1 MNSETNEVSEVKKLS
16 DIFPPELV
24 EYYKQ
29 NKNLITEELLDT
41 LRTYGNDGK
50 ALALEIL
57 DTPMDDEKYHLDAF
71 GNRIFFNG
79 NRQLKRP
86 FTKMPIAKIHE
97 IEIKKCAD
105 DIYYFMDNYIRITTP
120 KGLNFPELREYQ
132 REFISVINKQEN
144 EKIISLQ
151 PRQCISSDTI
161 VNVNGNDLS
170 IKELFDLNES
180 NSINPN
186 SDKFIET
193 IELSNLGNFEI
204 KSDIGLIKIK
214 ELHKTKELPMC
225 IIKTKNLSLK
235 CAKNHIL
242 IDEFNDEVPACL
254 SLNRKIKTEFGIQEI
269 IEYIDLNINEICYD
283 LTLENHHLYY
293 SNGFLSHNSGKSVT
307 VGIWILHVFL
317 FQKDLT
323 IGIASNKLSMSK
335 EFVDKVKKMFLTV
348 PMWLQCGILNW
359 NVATIEGENRIK
371 ILSDTAT
378 DSAFRGFSC
387 LNSLSVLHLTLE
399 DKNCLLR
406 NVNNSK
412 DFKLKDYINESRINN
427 IAKQNK
433 RKYRLFKSKK
443 IQLKKLNQLNQS
455 KFIKNTLF
463 KVPTPNGFQN
473 FKGFLKSKDKQG
485 LKIDFDDNTF
495 ISCTKTH
502 LIKISEN
509 LFIEAQYLKVND
521 IISNK
526 KIIKISNQK
535 GVFYDLF
542 EVQGHQYITNDI
554 VHHNCNYLIVDETAF
569 ITGSDSSGTSFKC
582 FADSIFPSQEAL
594 ANKKTILISTA
605 NGKNHFYD
613 IWEGAGENIET
624 SQNGYVKYEVKW
636 KKVPRYKPTG
646 ELYEPEEFR
655 NSVIKSYGAVFFNQN
670 YGNEFIGSSNT
681 LIDGKVLAKYQY
693 QQPDFVRNPGLKIYE
708 EPIKGHSYI
717 FGVDSAKDG
726 SDSFA
731 IQVLDITNFNFRQ
744 VATAK
749 LKIDYLRMPEF
760 IDDWAKYFNNAF
772 VIVEN
777 NEGAGQSVADRLYLE
792 FEYENLYFDKS
803 RTSVGS
809 KKKYPGFRTTKKSRD
824 IILQTL
830 KTMAE
835 SDKLLIQ
842 DKDTIDELFNFV
854 LKDNKYQADN
864 NKHDDLVMALALCFA
879 IFAEARNFNEMN
891 EIVKELDSKKSDSD
905 LNVSDYLIIGNFD
918 ILTDDSNNDYLNDE
932 DFSSKFGSFDYIE

>member
-151 PRQCISSDTI
+151 PRQ
-161 VNVNGNDLS
+161 
-170 IKELFDLNES
+170 
-180 NSINPN
+180 
-186 SDKFIET
+186 
-193 IELSNLGNFEI
+193 
-204 KSDIGLIKIK
+204 
-214 ELHKTKELPMC
+214 
-225 IIKTKNLSLK
+225 
-235 CAKNHIL
+235 
-242 IDEFNDEVPACL
+242 
-254 SLNRKIKTEFGIQEI
+254 
-269 IEYIDLNINEICYD
+269 
-283 LTLENHHLYY
+283 
-293 SNGFLSHNSGKSVT
+293 SGKSVT

-399 DKNCLLR
+399 DKSCLL
-406 NVNNSK
+406 NNNK
-412 DFKLKDYINESRINN
+412 EFKLKDYINESRINN

-443 IQLKKLNQLNQS
+443 LQLKKLNQLNQS

-473 FKGFLKSKDKQG
+473 FKGFLKSKDRQG
-485 LKIDFDDNTF
+485 LRIDFDDNTF

-509 LFIEAQYLKVND
+509 LFIETQYLKIND

-542 EVQGHQYITNDI
+542 EVQGHQYIVNDI

-613 IWEGAGENIET
+613 LWEGAGETKET

-891 EIVKELDSKKSDSD
+891 EIVKELDSKSSDSD

-918 ILTDDSNNDYLNDE
+918 ILTDDSNNNYLNDE

>member
-1 MNSETNEVSEVKKLS
+1 MNSETTETNEVKKLS

-180 NSINPN
+180 NSTNPN
-186 SDKFIET
+186 TDKFIET
-193 IELSNLGNFEI
+193 IELSKLGNFEI

-242 IDEFNDEVPACL
+242 IDEFNNEIPACL
-254 SLNRKIKTEFGIQEI
+254 SLNRKIKTEFGVQEI
-269 IEYIDLNINEICYD
+269 IEYIDLNINENCYD

-317 FQKDLT
+317 FQKDLI
-323 IGIASNKLSMSK
+323 IGIASNKLAMSK

-371 ILSDTAT
+371 ILSDT
-378 DSAFRGFSC
+378 SNSSSFRGFS
-387 LNSLSVLHLTLE
+387 V
-399 DKNCLLR
+399 
-406 NVNNSK
+406 
-412 DFKLKDYINESRINN
+412 
-427 IAKQNK
+427 
-433 RKYRLFKSKK
+433 
-443 IQLKKLNQLNQS
+443 
-455 KFIKNTLF
+455 
-463 KVPTPNGFQN
+463 
-473 FKGFLKSKDKQG
+473 
-485 LKIDFDDNTF
+485 
-495 ISCTKTH
+495 
-502 LIKISEN
+502 
-509 LFIEAQYLKVND
+509 
-521 IISNK
+521 
-526 KIIKISNQK
+526 
-535 GVFYDLF
+535 
-542 EVQGHQYITNDI
+542 
-554 VHHNCNYLIVDETAF
+554 NYLIVDEASWIIGT
-569 ITGSDSSGTSFKC
+569 DSSGTSFKA
-582 FADSIFPSQEAL
+582 FADSIFPAQEAL

-613 IWEGAGENIET
+613 IWEGAGETKET
-624 SQNGYVKYEVKW
+624 SDNGYVKYEVKW
-636 KKVPRYKPTG
+636 QNVPRHKPTG

-891 EIVKELDSKKSDSD
+891 EIVKELDSKSSDSD

-918 ILTDDSNNDYLNDE
+918 ILTDDSNNNYLNDE

>member
-1 MNSETNEVSEVKKLS
+1 MEQLMNSETNEVSEVKKLS

-57 DTPMDDEKYHLDAF
+57 DTPMDNEKYHLDAF

-151 PRQCISSDTI
+151 PRQ
-161 VNVNGNDLS
+161 
-170 IKELFDLNES
+170 
-180 NSINPN
+180 
-186 SDKFIET
+186 
-193 IELSNLGNFEI
+193 
-204 KSDIGLIKIK
+204 
-214 ELHKTKELPMC
+214 
-225 IIKTKNLSLK
+225 
-235 CAKNHIL
+235 
-242 IDEFNDEVPACL
+242 
-254 SLNRKIKTEFGIQEI
+254 
-269 IEYIDLNINEICYD
+269 
-283 LTLENHHLYY
+283 
-293 SNGFLSHNSGKSVT
+293 SGKSVT

-317 FQKDLT
+317 FQKDLI
-323 IGIASNKLSMSK
+323 IGIASNKLAMSK

-359 NVATIEGENRIK
+359 NVSTIEGENRIK
-371 ILSDTAT
+371 ILSDT
-378 DSAFRGFSC
+378 SNSSSFRGFS
-387 LNSLSVLHLTLE
+387 V
-399 DKNCLLR
+399 
-406 NVNNSK
+406 
-412 DFKLKDYINESRINN
+412 
-427 IAKQNK
+427 
-433 RKYRLFKSKK
+433 
-443 IQLKKLNQLNQS
+443 
-455 KFIKNTLF
+455 
-463 KVPTPNGFQN
+463 
-473 FKGFLKSKDKQG
+473 
-485 LKIDFDDNTF
+485 
-495 ISCTKTH
+495 
-502 LIKISEN
+502 
-509 LFIEAQYLKVND
+509 
-521 IISNK
+521 
-526 KIIKISNQK
+526 
-535 GVFYDLF
+535 
-542 EVQGHQYITNDI
+542 
-554 VHHNCNYLIVDETAF
+554 NYLIVDEASWIIGT
-569 ITGSDSSGTSFKC
+569 DSSGTSFKA
-582 FADSIFPSQEAL
+582 FADSIFPAQEAL

-613 IWEGAGENIET
+613 IWEGAGETKET
-624 SQNGYVKYEVKW
+624 SDNGYVKYEVKW
-636 KKVPRYKPTG
+636 QNVPRHKPTG

-681 LIDGKVLAKYQY
+681 LIDGKVLVKYQY

-891 EIVKELDSKKSDSD
+891 EIVKELDSKSSDSD

>member
-1 MNSETNEVSEVKKLS
+1 MNSEANEISEVKKLS

-105 DIYYFMDNYIRITTP
+105 DIYYFMDNYIKITTP

-132 REFISVINKQEN
+132 REFIYVINKKEN

-151 PRQCISSDTI
+151 PRQ
-161 VNVNGNDLS
+161 
-170 IKELFDLNES
+170 
-180 NSINPN
+180 
-186 SDKFIET
+186 
-193 IELSNLGNFEI
+193 
-204 KSDIGLIKIK
+204 
-214 ELHKTKELPMC
+214 
-225 IIKTKNLSLK
+225 
-235 CAKNHIL
+235 
-242 IDEFNDEVPACL
+242 
-254 SLNRKIKTEFGIQEI
+254 
-269 IEYIDLNINEICYD
+269 
-283 LTLENHHLYY
+283 
-293 SNGFLSHNSGKSVT
+293 SGKSVS

-323 IGIASNKLSMSK
+323 IGIASNKLAMSK

-359 NVATIEGENRIK
+359 SVSTIEGENRIK
-371 ILSDTAT
+371 ILSDTAS
-378 DSAFRGFSC
+378 DSSFRGFS
-387 LNSLSVLHLTLE
+387 V
-399 DKNCLLR
+399 
-406 NVNNSK
+406 
-412 DFKLKDYINESRINN
+412 
-427 IAKQNK
+427 
-433 RKYRLFKSKK
+433 
-443 IQLKKLNQLNQS
+443 
-455 KFIKNTLF
+455 
-463 KVPTPNGFQN
+463 
-473 FKGFLKSKDKQG
+473 
-485 LKIDFDDNTF
+485 
-495 ISCTKTH
+495 
-502 LIKISEN
+502 
-509 LFIEAQYLKVND
+509 
-521 IISNK
+521 
-526 KIIKISNQK
+526 
-535 GVFYDLF
+535 
-542 EVQGHQYITNDI
+542 
-554 VHHNCNYLIVDETAF
+554 NYLIVDEASWIMGT
-569 ITGSDSSGTSFKC
+569 DSSGTSFKA
-582 FADSIFPSQEAL
+582 FADSVFPAQEAL

-613 IWEGAGENIET
+613 IWEGAGETKET
-624 SQNGYVKYEVKW
+624 SDNGYVKYEVKW
-636 KKVPRYKPTG
+636 QNVPRHKPTG

-830 KTMAE
+830 ETMAE

>member
-1 MNSETNEVSEVKKLS
+1 MNSETTETNAISEVKKLS

-105 DIYYFMDNYIRITTP
+105 DIYYFMDNYIKITTP

-132 REFISVINKQEN
+132 REFIYVINKKEN

-161 VNVNGNDLS
+161 VNVNDNDLS
-170 IKELFDLNES
+170 IKELFDLNS
-180 NSINPN
+180 NTNNNKIIPN

-193 IELSNLGNFEI
+193 IELSKLGNFEI

-214 ELHKTKELPMC
+214 EIHKTKELPMC
-225 IIKTKNLSLK
+225 IIKTNEFTLK

-242 IDEFNDEVPACL
+242 IDEFNNEVPACL
-254 SLNRKIKTEFGIQEI
+254 SLNRKVKTEFGIQEI
-269 IEYIDLNINEICYD
+269 IEYIDLNINENCYD

-323 IGIASNKLSMSK
+323 IGIASNKLAMSK

-359 NVATIEGENRIK
+359 SVSTIEGENRIK
-371 ILSDTAT
+371 ILSDTAS
-378 DSAFRGFSC
+378 DSSFRGFS
-387 LNSLSVLHLTLE
+387 V
-399 DKNCLLR
+399 
-406 NVNNSK
+406 
-412 DFKLKDYINESRINN
+412 
-427 IAKQNK
+427 
-433 RKYRLFKSKK
+433 
-443 IQLKKLNQLNQS
+443 
-455 KFIKNTLF
+455 
-463 KVPTPNGFQN
+463 
-473 FKGFLKSKDKQG
+473 
-485 LKIDFDDNTF
+485 
-495 ISCTKTH
+495 
-502 LIKISEN
+502 
-509 LFIEAQYLKVND
+509 
-521 IISNK
+521 
-526 KIIKISNQK
+526 
-535 GVFYDLF
+535 
-542 EVQGHQYITNDI
+542 
-554 VHHNCNYLIVDETAF
+554 NYLIVDEASWIMGT
-569 ITGSDSSGTSFKC
+569 DSSGTSFKA
-582 FADSIFPSQEAL
+582 FADSVFPAQEAL

-613 IWEGAGENIET
+613 IWEGAGETKET
-624 SQNGYVKYEVKW
+624 SDNGYVKYEVKW
-636 KKVPRYKPTG
+636 QNVPRHKPTG

-760 IDDWAKYFNNAF
+760 INDWAKYFNNAF

-891 EIVKELDSKKSDSD
+891 EIVKELDSKSSDSD

>member
-186 SDKFIET
+186 TLDTDKFIET

-204 KSDIGLIKIK
+204 KSDIGLVKIK

-242 IDEFNDEVPACL
+242 IDEFNNEVPAYL
-254 SLNRKIKTEFGIQEI
+254 SLNRKIKTEFGVQEI
-269 IEYIDLNINEICYD
+269 IEYIDLNISEKCYD

-317 FQKDLT
+317 FQKDLI
-323 IGIASNKLSMSK
+323 IGIASNKLAMSK

-371 ILSDTAT
+371 ILSDT
-378 DSAFRGFSC
+378 SNSSSFRGFS
-387 LNSLSVLHLTLE
+387 V
-399 DKNCLLR
+399 
-406 NVNNSK
+406 
-412 DFKLKDYINESRINN
+412 
-427 IAKQNK
+427 
-433 RKYRLFKSKK
+433 
-443 IQLKKLNQLNQS
+443 
-455 KFIKNTLF
+455 
-463 KVPTPNGFQN
+463 
-473 FKGFLKSKDKQG
+473 
-485 LKIDFDDNTF
+485 
-495 ISCTKTH
+495 
-502 LIKISEN
+502 
-509 LFIEAQYLKVND
+509 
-521 IISNK
+521 
-526 KIIKISNQK
+526 
-535 GVFYDLF
+535 
-542 EVQGHQYITNDI
+542 
-554 VHHNCNYLIVDETAF
+554 NYLIVDEASWIIGT
-569 ITGSDSSGTSFKC
+569 DSSGTSFKA
-582 FADSIFPSQEAL
+582 FADSIFPAQEAL

-613 IWEGAGENIET
+613 IWEGAGETKET
-624 SQNGYVKYEVKW
+624 SDNGYVKYEVKW
-636 KKVPRYKPTG
+636 QNVPRHKPTG

-891 EIVKELDSKKSDSD
+891 EIVKELDSKSSDSD

>member
-151 PRQCISSDTI
+151 PRQ
-161 VNVNGNDLS
+161 
-170 IKELFDLNES
+170 
-180 NSINPN
+180 
-186 SDKFIET
+186 
-193 IELSNLGNFEI
+193 
-204 KSDIGLIKIK
+204 
-214 ELHKTKELPMC
+214 
-225 IIKTKNLSLK
+225 
-235 CAKNHIL
+235 
-242 IDEFNDEVPACL
+242 
-254 SLNRKIKTEFGIQEI
+254 
-269 IEYIDLNINEICYD
+269 
-283 LTLENHHLYY
+283 
-293 SNGFLSHNSGKSVT
+293 SGKSVT

-317 FQKDLT
+317 FQKDLI
-323 IGIASNKLSMSK
+323 IGIASNKLAMSK

-371 ILSDTAT
+371 ILSDT
-378 DSAFRGFSC
+378 SNSSSFRGFS
-387 LNSLSVLHLTLE
+387 V
-399 DKNCLLR
+399 
-406 NVNNSK
+406 
-412 DFKLKDYINESRINN
+412 
-427 IAKQNK
+427 
-433 RKYRLFKSKK
+433 
-443 IQLKKLNQLNQS
+443 
-455 KFIKNTLF
+455 
-463 KVPTPNGFQN
+463 
-473 FKGFLKSKDKQG
+473 
-485 LKIDFDDNTF
+485 
-495 ISCTKTH
+495 
-502 LIKISEN
+502 
-509 LFIEAQYLKVND
+509 
-521 IISNK
+521 
-526 KIIKISNQK
+526 
-535 GVFYDLF
+535 
-542 EVQGHQYITNDI
+542 
-554 VHHNCNYLIVDETAF
+554 NYLIVDEASWIIGT
-569 ITGSDSSGTSFKC
+569 DSSGTSFKA
-582 FADSIFPSQEAL
+582 FADSIFPAQEAL

-613 IWEGAGENIET
+613 IWEGAGETKET
-624 SQNGYVKYEVKW
+624 SDNGYVKYEVKW
-636 KKVPRYKPTG
+636 QNVPRHKPTG

-891 EIVKELDSKKSDSD
+891 EIVKELDSKSSDSD

-918 ILTDDSNNDYLNDE
+918 ILTDDSNNNYLNDE

>member
-180 NSINPN
+180 NSIIPN
-186 SDKFIET
+186 TDKFIET

-204 KSDIGLIKIK
+204 KSDIGLVKIK

-242 IDEFNDEVPACL
+242 IDEFNNEVPACL

-269 IEYIDLNINEICYD
+269 IEYIDLNINENCYD

-317 FQKDLT
+317 FQKDLI
-323 IGIASNKLSMSK
+323 IGIASNKLAMSK

-371 ILSDTAT
+371 ILSDT
-378 DSAFRGFSC
+378 SNSSSFRGFS
-387 LNSLSVLHLTLE
+387 V
-399 DKNCLLR
+399 
-406 NVNNSK
+406 
-412 DFKLKDYINESRINN
+412 
-427 IAKQNK
+427 
-433 RKYRLFKSKK
+433 
-443 IQLKKLNQLNQS
+443 
-455 KFIKNTLF
+455 
-463 KVPTPNGFQN
+463 
-473 FKGFLKSKDKQG
+473 
-485 LKIDFDDNTF
+485 
-495 ISCTKTH
+495 
-502 LIKISEN
+502 
-509 LFIEAQYLKVND
+509 
-521 IISNK
+521 
-526 KIIKISNQK
+526 
-535 GVFYDLF
+535 
-542 EVQGHQYITNDI
+542 
-554 VHHNCNYLIVDETAF
+554 NYLIVDEASWIIGT
-569 ITGSDSSGTSFKC
+569 DSSGTSFKA
-582 FADSIFPSQEAL
+582 FADSIFPAQEAL

-613 IWEGAGENIET
+613 IWEGAGETKET
-624 SQNGYVKYEVKW
+624 SDNGYVKYEVKW
-636 KKVPRYKPTG
+636 QNVPRHKPTG

-891 EIVKELDSKKSDSD
+891 EIVKELDSKSSDSD

-918 ILTDDSNNDYLNDE
+918 ILTDDSNNNYLNDE

>member
-1 MNSETNEVSEVKKLS
+1 MNSDTTNNVKKLS

-204 KSDIGLIKIK
+204 KSDIGLLKIK

-242 IDEFNDEVPACL
+242 IDEFNNEVPACL
-254 SLNRKIKTEFGIQEI
+254 SLNRKIKTEFGVQEI
-269 IEYIDLNINEICYD
+269 IEYIDLNTYENCYD

-317 FQKDLT
+317 FQKDLI
-323 IGIASNKLSMSK
+323 IGIASNKLAMSK

-371 ILSDTAT
+371 ILSDT
-378 DSAFRGFSC
+378 SNSSSFRGFS
-387 LNSLSVLHLTLE
+387 V
-399 DKNCLLR
+399 
-406 NVNNSK
+406 
-412 DFKLKDYINESRINN
+412 
-427 IAKQNK
+427 
-433 RKYRLFKSKK
+433 
-443 IQLKKLNQLNQS
+443 
-455 KFIKNTLF
+455 
-463 KVPTPNGFQN
+463 
-473 FKGFLKSKDKQG
+473 
-485 LKIDFDDNTF
+485 
-495 ISCTKTH
+495 
-502 LIKISEN
+502 
-509 LFIEAQYLKVND
+509 
-521 IISNK
+521 
-526 KIIKISNQK
+526 
-535 GVFYDLF
+535 
-542 EVQGHQYITNDI
+542 
-554 VHHNCNYLIVDETAF
+554 NYLIVDEASWIIGT
-569 ITGSDSSGTSFKC
+569 DSSGTSFKA
-582 FADSIFPSQEAL
+582 FADSIFPAQEAL

-613 IWEGAGENIET
+613 IWEGAGETKET
-624 SQNGYVKYEVKW
+624 SDNGYVKYEVKW
-636 KKVPRYKPTG
+636 QNVPRHKPTG

-760 IDDWAKYFNNAF
+760 IYDWAKYFNNAF

-891 EIVKELDSKKSDSD
+891 EIVKELDSKSSDSD

>member
-1 MNSETNEVSEVKKLS
+1 MNSETNEISEVKKLS

-105 DIYYFMDNYIRITTP
+105 DIYYFMDNYIKITTP

-132 REFISVINKQEN
+132 REFIYVINKKEN

-151 PRQCISSDTI
+151 PRQ
-161 VNVNGNDLS
+161 
-170 IKELFDLNES
+170 
-180 NSINPN
+180 
-186 SDKFIET
+186 
-193 IELSNLGNFEI
+193 
-204 KSDIGLIKIK
+204 
-214 ELHKTKELPMC
+214 
-225 IIKTKNLSLK
+225 
-235 CAKNHIL
+235 
-242 IDEFNDEVPACL
+242 
-254 SLNRKIKTEFGIQEI
+254 
-269 IEYIDLNINEICYD
+269 
-283 LTLENHHLYY
+283 
-293 SNGFLSHNSGKSVT
+293 SGKSVS

-323 IGIASNKLSMSK
+323 IGIASNKLAMSK

-359 NVATIEGENRIK
+359 SVSTIEGENRIK
-371 ILSDTAT
+371 ILSDTAS
-378 DSAFRGFSC
+378 DSSFRGFS
-387 LNSLSVLHLTLE
+387 V
-399 DKNCLLR
+399 
-406 NVNNSK
+406 
-412 DFKLKDYINESRINN
+412 
-427 IAKQNK
+427 
-433 RKYRLFKSKK
+433 
-443 IQLKKLNQLNQS
+443 
-455 KFIKNTLF
+455 
-463 KVPTPNGFQN
+463 
-473 FKGFLKSKDKQG
+473 
-485 LKIDFDDNTF
+485 
-495 ISCTKTH
+495 
-502 LIKISEN
+502 
-509 LFIEAQYLKVND
+509 
-521 IISNK
+521 
-526 KIIKISNQK
+526 
-535 GVFYDLF
+535 
-542 EVQGHQYITNDI
+542 
-554 VHHNCNYLIVDETAF
+554 NYLIVDEASWIMGT
-569 ITGSDSSGTSFKC
+569 DSSGTSFKA
-582 FADSIFPSQEAL
+582 FADSVFPAQEAL

-613 IWEGAGENIET
+613 IWEGAGETKET
-624 SQNGYVKYEVKW
+624 SDNGYVKYEVKW
-636 KKVPRYKPTG
+636 QNVPRHKPTG

-891 EIVKELDSKKSDSD
+891 EIVKELDSKSSDSD

>member
-132 REFISVINKQEN
+132 REFIYVINKKEN

-151 PRQCISSDTI
+151 PRQ
-161 VNVNGNDLS
+161 
-170 IKELFDLNES
+170 
-180 NSINPN
+180 
-186 SDKFIET
+186 
-193 IELSNLGNFEI
+193 
-204 KSDIGLIKIK
+204 
-214 ELHKTKELPMC
+214 
-225 IIKTKNLSLK
+225 
-235 CAKNHIL
+235 
-242 IDEFNDEVPACL
+242 
-254 SLNRKIKTEFGIQEI
+254 
-269 IEYIDLNINEICYD
+269 
-283 LTLENHHLYY
+283 
-293 SNGFLSHNSGKSVT
+293 SGKSVS

-323 IGIASNKLSMSK
+323 IGIASNKLAMSK

-371 ILSDTAT
+371 ILSDTAS
-378 DSAFRGFSC
+378 DSSFRGFS
-387 LNSLSVLHLTLE
+387 V
-399 DKNCLLR
+399 
-406 NVNNSK
+406 
-412 DFKLKDYINESRINN
+412 
-427 IAKQNK
+427 
-433 RKYRLFKSKK
+433 
-443 IQLKKLNQLNQS
+443 
-455 KFIKNTLF
+455 
-463 KVPTPNGFQN
+463 
-473 FKGFLKSKDKQG
+473 
-485 LKIDFDDNTF
+485 
-495 ISCTKTH
+495 
-502 LIKISEN
+502 
-509 LFIEAQYLKVND
+509 
-521 IISNK
+521 
-526 KIIKISNQK
+526 
-535 GVFYDLF
+535 
-542 EVQGHQYITNDI
+542 
-554 VHHNCNYLIVDETAF
+554 NYLIVDEASWIMGT
-569 ITGSDSSGTSFKC
+569 DSSGTSFKA
-582 FADSIFPSQEAL
+582 FADSVFPAQEAL

-613 IWEGAGENIET
+613 IWEGAGETKET
-624 SQNGYVKYEVKW
+624 SDNGYVKYEVKW
-636 KKVPRYKPTG
+636 QNVPRHKPTG

-891 EIVKELDSKKSDSD
+891 EIVKELDSKSSDSD

-918 ILTDDSNNDYLNDE
+918 ILTDDSNNNYLNDE

>member
-1 MNSETNEVSEVKKLS
+1 MNSETTETTEQSEVKKLS

-151 PRQCISSDTI
+151 PRQ
-161 VNVNGNDLS
+161 
-170 IKELFDLNES
+170 
-180 NSINPN
+180 
-186 SDKFIET
+186 
-193 IELSNLGNFEI
+193 
-204 KSDIGLIKIK
+204 
-214 ELHKTKELPMC
+214 
-225 IIKTKNLSLK
+225 
-235 CAKNHIL
+235 
-242 IDEFNDEVPACL
+242 
-254 SLNRKIKTEFGIQEI
+254 
-269 IEYIDLNINEICYD
+269 
-283 LTLENHHLYY
+283 
-293 SNGFLSHNSGKSVT
+293 SGKSVT

-317 FQKDLT
+317 FQKDLI
-323 IGIASNKLSMSK
+323 IGIASNKLAMSK

-371 ILSDTAT
+371 ILSDT
-378 DSAFRGFSC
+378 SNSSSFRGFS
-387 LNSLSVLHLTLE
+387 V
-399 DKNCLLR
+399 
-406 NVNNSK
+406 
-412 DFKLKDYINESRINN
+412 
-427 IAKQNK
+427 
-433 RKYRLFKSKK
+433 
-443 IQLKKLNQLNQS
+443 
-455 KFIKNTLF
+455 
-463 KVPTPNGFQN
+463 
-473 FKGFLKSKDKQG
+473 
-485 LKIDFDDNTF
+485 
-495 ISCTKTH
+495 
-502 LIKISEN
+502 
-509 LFIEAQYLKVND
+509 
-521 IISNK
+521 
-526 KIIKISNQK
+526 
-535 GVFYDLF
+535 
-542 EVQGHQYITNDI
+542 
-554 VHHNCNYLIVDETAF
+554 NYLIVDEASWIIGT
-569 ITGSDSSGTSFKC
+569 DSSGTSFKA
-582 FADSIFPSQEAL
+582 FADSIFPAQEAL

-613 IWEGAGENIET
+613 IWEGAGETKET
-624 SQNGYVKYEVKW
+624 SDNGYVKYEVKW
-636 KKVPRYKPTG
+636 QNVPRHKPTG

-891 EIVKELDSKKSDSD
+891 EIVKELDSKSSDSD

>member
-151 PRQCISSDTI
+151 PRQ
-161 VNVNGNDLS
+161 
-170 IKELFDLNES
+170 
-180 NSINPN
+180 
-186 SDKFIET
+186 
-193 IELSNLGNFEI
+193 
-204 KSDIGLIKIK
+204 
-214 ELHKTKELPMC
+214 
-225 IIKTKNLSLK
+225 
-235 CAKNHIL
+235 
-242 IDEFNDEVPACL
+242 
-254 SLNRKIKTEFGIQEI
+254 
-269 IEYIDLNINEICYD
+269 
-283 LTLENHHLYY
+283 
-293 SNGFLSHNSGKSVT
+293 SGKSVT

-317 FQKDLT
+317 FQKDLI
-323 IGIASNKLSMSK
+323 IGIASNKLAMSK

-371 ILSDTAT
+371 ILSDT
-378 DSAFRGFSC
+378 SNSSSFRGFS
-387 LNSLSVLHLTLE
+387 V
-399 DKNCLLR
+399 
-406 NVNNSK
+406 
-412 DFKLKDYINESRINN
+412 
-427 IAKQNK
+427 
-433 RKYRLFKSKK
+433 
-443 IQLKKLNQLNQS
+443 
-455 KFIKNTLF
+455 
-463 KVPTPNGFQN
+463 
-473 FKGFLKSKDKQG
+473 
-485 LKIDFDDNTF
+485 
-495 ISCTKTH
+495 
-502 LIKISEN
+502 
-509 LFIEAQYLKVND
+509 
-521 IISNK
+521 
-526 KIIKISNQK
+526 
-535 GVFYDLF
+535 
-542 EVQGHQYITNDI
+542 
-554 VHHNCNYLIVDETAF
+554 NYLIVDEASWIIGT
-569 ITGSDSSGTSFKC
+569 DSSGTSFKA
-582 FADSIFPSQEAL
+582 FADSIFPAQEAL

-613 IWEGAGENIET
+613 IWEGAGETKET
-624 SQNGYVKYEVKW
+624 SDNGYVKYEVKW
-636 KKVPRYKPTG
+636 QNVPRHKPTG

-891 EIVKELDSKKSDSD
+891 EIVKELDSKSSDSD

-932 DFSSKFGSFDYIE
+932 DFSSKFGNFDYIE

>member
-1 MNSETNEVSEVKKLS
+1 MNSDTTNATSEVKKLS

-186 SDKFIET
+186 TDKFIET

-204 KSDIGLIKIK
+204 KSDIGLVKIK

-242 IDEFNDEVPACL
+242 IDEFNNEVPACL
-254 SLNRKIKTEFGIQEI
+254 SLNRKIKTEFGVQEI
-269 IEYIDLNINEICYD
+269 IEYIDLNTYENCYD

-317 FQKDLT
+317 FQKDLI
-323 IGIASNKLSMSK
+323 IGIASNKLAMSK

-371 ILSDTAT
+371 ILSDT
-378 DSAFRGFSC
+378 SNSSSFRGFS
-387 LNSLSVLHLTLE
+387 V
-399 DKNCLLR
+399 
-406 NVNNSK
+406 
-412 DFKLKDYINESRINN
+412 
-427 IAKQNK
+427 
-433 RKYRLFKSKK
+433 
-443 IQLKKLNQLNQS
+443 
-455 KFIKNTLF
+455 
-463 KVPTPNGFQN
+463 
-473 FKGFLKSKDKQG
+473 
-485 LKIDFDDNTF
+485 
-495 ISCTKTH
+495 
-502 LIKISEN
+502 
-509 LFIEAQYLKVND
+509 
-521 IISNK
+521 
-526 KIIKISNQK
+526 
-535 GVFYDLF
+535 
-542 EVQGHQYITNDI
+542 
-554 VHHNCNYLIVDETAF
+554 NYLIVDEASWIIGT
-569 ITGSDSSGTSFKC
+569 DSSGTSFKA
-582 FADSIFPSQEAL
+582 FADSIFPAQEAL

-613 IWEGAGENIET
+613 IWEGAGETKET
-624 SQNGYVKYEVKW
+624 SDNGYVKYEVKW
-636 KKVPRYKPTG
+636 QNVPRHKPTG

-891 EIVKELDSKKSDSD
+891 EIVKELDSKSSDSD

-918 ILTDDSNNDYLNDE
+918 ILTDDSNNNYLNDE

>member
-1 MNSETNEVSEVKKLS
+1 MNSEANEVSEVKKLS

-204 KSDIGLIKIK
+204 KSDIGLLKIK

-242 IDEFNDEVPACL
+242 IDEFNNEVPACL

-269 IEYIDLNINEICYD
+269 IEYIDLNINENCYD

-317 FQKDLT
+317 FQKDLI
-323 IGIASNKLSMSK
+323 IGIASNKLAMSK

-371 ILSDTAT
+371 ILSDT
-378 DSAFRGFSC
+378 SNSSSFRGFS
-387 LNSLSVLHLTLE
+387 V
-399 DKNCLLR
+399 
-406 NVNNSK
+406 
-412 DFKLKDYINESRINN
+412 
-427 IAKQNK
+427 
-433 RKYRLFKSKK
+433 
-443 IQLKKLNQLNQS
+443 
-455 KFIKNTLF
+455 
-463 KVPTPNGFQN
+463 
-473 FKGFLKSKDKQG
+473 
-485 LKIDFDDNTF
+485 
-495 ISCTKTH
+495 
-502 LIKISEN
+502 
-509 LFIEAQYLKVND
+509 
-521 IISNK
+521 
-526 KIIKISNQK
+526 
-535 GVFYDLF
+535 
-542 EVQGHQYITNDI
+542 
-554 VHHNCNYLIVDETAF
+554 NYLIVDEASWIIGT
-569 ITGSDSSGTSFKC
+569 DSSGTSFKA
-582 FADSIFPSQEAL
+582 FADSIFPAQEAL

-613 IWEGAGENIET
+613 IWEGAGETKET
-624 SQNGYVKYEVKW
+624 SDNGYVKYEVKW
-636 KKVPRYKPTG
+636 QNVPRHKPTG

-891 EIVKELDSKKSDSD
+891 EIVKELDSKSSDSD

-918 ILTDDSNNDYLNDE
+918 ILTDDSNNNYLNDE

>member
-1 MNSETNEVSEVKKLS
+1 MNSEANEVSEVKKLS

-105 DIYYFMDNYIRITTP
+105 DIYYFMDNYIKITTP
-120 KGLNFPELREYQ
+120 KGLNFPELRDYQ

-161 VNVNGNDLS
+161 VNVNGNDLT
-170 IKELFDLNES
+170 IKELFDLNS
-180 NSINPN
+180 NYKINYN
-186 SDKFIET
+186 NDKFIET
-193 IELSNLGNFEI
+193 IELSKLGNFEI
-204 KSDIGLIKIK
+204 KSDIGLVKIK

-242 IDEFNDEVPACL
+242 IDEFNNEIPAYL
-254 SLNRKIKTEFGIQEI
+254 SLHKNIKTTNGIQKITEV
-269 IEYIDLNINEICYD
+269 INLHKKEECYD

-317 FQKDLT
+317 FQKDLI
-323 IGIASNKLSMSK
+323 IGIASNKLAMSK

-359 NVATIEGENRIK
+359 SVSTIEGENRIK
-371 ILSDTAT
+371 ILSDT
-378 DSAFRGFSC
+378 SNSSSFRGFS
-387 LNSLSVLHLTLE
+387 V
-399 DKNCLLR
+399 
-406 NVNNSK
+406 
-412 DFKLKDYINESRINN
+412 
-427 IAKQNK
+427 
-433 RKYRLFKSKK
+433 
-443 IQLKKLNQLNQS
+443 
-455 KFIKNTLF
+455 
-463 KVPTPNGFQN
+463 
-473 FKGFLKSKDKQG
+473 
-485 LKIDFDDNTF
+485 
-495 ISCTKTH
+495 
-502 LIKISEN
+502 
-509 LFIEAQYLKVND
+509 
-521 IISNK
+521 
-526 KIIKISNQK
+526 
-535 GVFYDLF
+535 
-542 EVQGHQYITNDI
+542 
-554 VHHNCNYLIVDETAF
+554 NYLIVDEASWIIGT
-569 ITGSDSSGTSFKC
+569 DSSGTSFKA
-582 FADSIFPSQEAL
+582 FADSIFPAQEAL

-613 IWEGAGENIET
+613 IWEGAGETKET
-624 SQNGYVKYEVKW
+624 SDNGYVKYEVKW
-636 KKVPRYKPTG
+636 QNVPRHKPTG

-891 EIVKELDSKKSDSD
+891 EIVKELDSKSSDSD

>member
-1 MNSETNEVSEVKKLS
+1 MNFCDYYQVNTLNGFKDFKGIEKK
-16 DIFPPELV
+16 
-24 EYYKQ
+24 
-29 NKNLITEELLDT
+29 NKNKSLIIT
-41 LRTYGNDGK
+41 L
-50 ALALEIL
+50 
-57 DTPMDDEKYHLDAF
+57 
-71 GNRIFFNG
+71 
-79 NRQLKRP
+79 
-86 FTKMPIAKIHE
+86 
-97 IEIKKCAD
+97 
-105 DIYYFMDNYIRITTP
+105 
-120 KGLNFPELREYQ
+120 
-132 REFISVINKQEN
+132 EN
-144 EKIISLQ
+144 
-151 PRQCISSDTI
+151 
-161 VNVNGNDLS
+161 
-170 IKELFDLNES
+170 
-180 NSINPN
+180 
-186 SDKFIET
+186 DKFIKVTENHKFLMSQNPLVFKYARDLK
-193 IELSNLGNFEI
+193 IDDKLFYKKE
-204 KSDIGLIKIK
+204 LIKIK
-214 ELHKTKELPMC
+214 
-225 IIKTKNLSLK
+225 
-235 CAKNHIL
+235 
-242 IDEFNDEVPACL
+242 
-254 SLNRKIKTEFGIQEI
+254 KITVS
-269 IEYIDLNINEICYD
+269 NEN
-283 LTLENHHLYY
+283 EN
-293 SNGFLSHNSGKSVT
+293 
-307 VGIWILHVFL
+307 
-317 FQKDLT
+317 
-323 IGIASNKLSMSK
+323 
-335 EFVDKVKKMFLTV
+335 
-348 PMWLQCGILNW
+348 
-359 NVATIEGENRIK
+359 
-371 ILSDTAT
+371 
-378 DSAFRGFSC
+378 
-387 LNSLSVLHLTLE
+387 
-399 DKNCLLR
+399 
-406 NVNNSK
+406 
-412 DFKLKDYINESRINN
+412 
-427 IAKQNK
+427 
-433 RKYRLFKSKK
+433 
-443 IQLKKLNQLNQS
+443 
-455 KFIKNTLF
+455 
-463 KVPTPNGFQN
+463 
-473 FKGFLKSKDKQG
+473 
-485 LKIDFDDNTF
+485 
-495 ISCTKTH
+495 
-502 LIKISEN
+502 
-509 LFIEAQYLKVND
+509 
-521 IISNK
+521 
-526 KIIKISNQK
+526 
-535 GVFYDLF
+535 FYDLIDVSDGHHF
-542 EVQGHQYITNDI
+542 TASDIEVS
-554 VHHNCNYLIVDETAF
+554 NCAF

-613 IWEGAGENIET
+613 IWEGAGETKET
-624 SQNGYVKYEVKW
+624 SDNGYVKYEVKW
-636 KKVPRYKPTG
+636 QNVPRHKPTG

-891 EIVKELDSKKSDSD
+891 EIVKELDSKSSDSD

-918 ILTDDSNNDYLNDE
+918 ILTDDSNTDFLNDE

>member
-1 MNSETNEVSEVKKLS
+1 MNSEANEISEVKKLS

-180 NSINPN
+180 NSTNPN
-186 SDKFIET
+186 TDKFIET
-193 IELSNLGNFEI
+193 IELSKLGNFEI

-242 IDEFNDEVPACL
+242 IDEFNNEIPACL
-254 SLNRKIKTEFGIQEI
+254 SLNRKIKTEFGVQEI
-269 IEYIDLNINEICYD
+269 IEYIDLNINENCYD

-317 FQKDLT
+317 FQKDLI
-323 IGIASNKLSMSK
+323 IGIASNKLAMSK

-371 ILSDTAT
+371 ILSDT
-378 DSAFRGFSC
+378 SNSSSFRGFS
-387 LNSLSVLHLTLE
+387 V
-399 DKNCLLR
+399 
-406 NVNNSK
+406 
-412 DFKLKDYINESRINN
+412 
-427 IAKQNK
+427 
-433 RKYRLFKSKK
+433 
-443 IQLKKLNQLNQS
+443 
-455 KFIKNTLF
+455 
-463 KVPTPNGFQN
+463 
-473 FKGFLKSKDKQG
+473 
-485 LKIDFDDNTF
+485 
-495 ISCTKTH
+495 
-502 LIKISEN
+502 
-509 LFIEAQYLKVND
+509 
-521 IISNK
+521 
-526 KIIKISNQK
+526 
-535 GVFYDLF
+535 
-542 EVQGHQYITNDI
+542 
-554 VHHNCNYLIVDETAF
+554 NYLIVDEASWIIGT
-569 ITGSDSSGTSFKC
+569 DSSGTSFKA
-582 FADSIFPSQEAL
+582 FADSIFPAQEAL

-613 IWEGAGENIET
+613 IWEGAGETKET
-624 SQNGYVKYEVKW
+624 SDNGYVKYEVKW
-636 KKVPRYKPTG
+636 QNVPRHKPTG

-891 EIVKELDSKKSDSD
+891 EIVKELDSKSSDSD

-932 DFSSKFGSFDYIE
+932 DFSSKFGNFDYIE

>member
-1 MNSETNEVSEVKKLS
+1 MNSETTETNATSEVKKLS

-151 PRQCISSDTI
+151 PRQ
-161 VNVNGNDLS
+161 
-170 IKELFDLNES
+170 
-180 NSINPN
+180 
-186 SDKFIET
+186 
-193 IELSNLGNFEI
+193 
-204 KSDIGLIKIK
+204 
-214 ELHKTKELPMC
+214 
-225 IIKTKNLSLK
+225 
-235 CAKNHIL
+235 
-242 IDEFNDEVPACL
+242 
-254 SLNRKIKTEFGIQEI
+254 
-269 IEYIDLNINEICYD
+269 
-283 LTLENHHLYY
+283 
-293 SNGFLSHNSGKSVT
+293 SGKSVT

-317 FQKDLT
+317 FQKDLI
-323 IGIASNKLSMSK
+323 IGIASNKLAMSK

-371 ILSDTAT
+371 ILSDT
-378 DSAFRGFSC
+378 SNSSSFRGFS
-387 LNSLSVLHLTLE
+387 V
-399 DKNCLLR
+399 
-406 NVNNSK
+406 
-412 DFKLKDYINESRINN
+412 
-427 IAKQNK
+427 
-433 RKYRLFKSKK
+433 
-443 IQLKKLNQLNQS
+443 
-455 KFIKNTLF
+455 
-463 KVPTPNGFQN
+463 
-473 FKGFLKSKDKQG
+473 
-485 LKIDFDDNTF
+485 
-495 ISCTKTH
+495 
-502 LIKISEN
+502 
-509 LFIEAQYLKVND
+509 
-521 IISNK
+521 
-526 KIIKISNQK
+526 
-535 GVFYDLF
+535 
-542 EVQGHQYITNDI
+542 
-554 VHHNCNYLIVDETAF
+554 NYLIVDETAF

-613 IWEGAGENIET
+613 IWEGAGETKET
-624 SQNGYVKYEVKW
+624 SDNGYVKYEVKW
-636 KKVPRYKPTG
+636 QNVPRHKPTG

-693 QQPDFVRNPGLKIYE
+693 QHPDFVRNPGLKIYE

-891 EIVKELDSKKSDSD
+891 EIVKELDSKSSDSD

>member
-1 MNSETNEVSEVKKLS
+1 MNSETTETNEVKKLS

-132 REFISVINKQEN
+132 REFIYVINKKEN

-151 PRQCISSDTI
+151 PRQ
-161 VNVNGNDLS
+161 
-170 IKELFDLNES
+170 
-180 NSINPN
+180 
-186 SDKFIET
+186 
-193 IELSNLGNFEI
+193 
-204 KSDIGLIKIK
+204 
-214 ELHKTKELPMC
+214 
-225 IIKTKNLSLK
+225 
-235 CAKNHIL
+235 
-242 IDEFNDEVPACL
+242 
-254 SLNRKIKTEFGIQEI
+254 
-269 IEYIDLNINEICYD
+269 
-283 LTLENHHLYY
+283 
-293 SNGFLSHNSGKSVT
+293 SGKSVS

-323 IGIASNKLSMSK
+323 IGIASNKLAMSK

-359 NVATIEGENRIK
+359 SVSTIEGENRIK
-371 ILSDTAT
+371 ILSDTAS
-378 DSAFRGFSC
+378 DSSFRGFS
-387 LNSLSVLHLTLE
+387 V
-399 DKNCLLR
+399 
-406 NVNNSK
+406 
-412 DFKLKDYINESRINN
+412 
-427 IAKQNK
+427 
-433 RKYRLFKSKK
+433 
-443 IQLKKLNQLNQS
+443 
-455 KFIKNTLF
+455 
-463 KVPTPNGFQN
+463 
-473 FKGFLKSKDKQG
+473 
-485 LKIDFDDNTF
+485 
-495 ISCTKTH
+495 
-502 LIKISEN
+502 
-509 LFIEAQYLKVND
+509 
-521 IISNK
+521 
-526 KIIKISNQK
+526 
-535 GVFYDLF
+535 
-542 EVQGHQYITNDI
+542 
-554 VHHNCNYLIVDETAF
+554 NYLIVDEASWIMGT
-569 ITGSDSSGTSFKC
+569 DSSGTSFKA
-582 FADSIFPSQEAL
+582 FADSVFPAQEAL

-613 IWEGAGENIET
+613 IWEGAGETKET
-624 SQNGYVKYEVKW
+624 SDNGYVKYEVKW
-636 KKVPRYKPTG
+636 QNVPRHKPTG

-891 EIVKELDSKKSDSD
+891 EIVKELDSKSSDSD

>member
-151 PRQCISSDTI
+151 PRQ
-161 VNVNGNDLS
+161 
-170 IKELFDLNES
+170 
-180 NSINPN
+180 
-186 SDKFIET
+186 
-193 IELSNLGNFEI
+193 
-204 KSDIGLIKIK
+204 
-214 ELHKTKELPMC
+214 
-225 IIKTKNLSLK
+225 
-235 CAKNHIL
+235 
-242 IDEFNDEVPACL
+242 
-254 SLNRKIKTEFGIQEI
+254 
-269 IEYIDLNINEICYD
+269 
-283 LTLENHHLYY
+283 
-293 SNGFLSHNSGKSVT
+293 SGKSVT

-317 FQKDLT
+317 FQKDLI
-323 IGIASNKLSMSK
+323 IGIASNKLAMSK

-371 ILSDTAT
+371 ILSDT
-378 DSAFRGFSC
+378 SNSSSFRGFS
-387 LNSLSVLHLTLE
+387 V
-399 DKNCLLR
+399 
-406 NVNNSK
+406 
-412 DFKLKDYINESRINN
+412 
-427 IAKQNK
+427 
-433 RKYRLFKSKK
+433 
-443 IQLKKLNQLNQS
+443 
-455 KFIKNTLF
+455 
-463 KVPTPNGFQN
+463 
-473 FKGFLKSKDKQG
+473 
-485 LKIDFDDNTF
+485 
-495 ISCTKTH
+495 
-502 LIKISEN
+502 
-509 LFIEAQYLKVND
+509 
-521 IISNK
+521 
-526 KIIKISNQK
+526 
-535 GVFYDLF
+535 
-542 EVQGHQYITNDI
+542 
-554 VHHNCNYLIVDETAF
+554 NYLIVDEASWIIGT
-569 ITGSDSSGTSFKC
+569 DSSGTSFKA
-582 FADSIFPSQEAL
+582 FADSIFPAQEAL

-613 IWEGAGENIET
+613 IWEGAGETKET
-624 SQNGYVKYEVKW
+624 SDNGYVKYEVKW
-636 KKVPRYKPTG
+636 QNVPRHKPTG

-891 EIVKELDSKKSDSD
+891 EIVKELDSKSSDSD

>member
-16 DIFPPELV
+16 DIFPPELI

-151 PRQCISSDTI
+151 PRQ
-161 VNVNGNDLS
+161 
-170 IKELFDLNES
+170 
-180 NSINPN
+180 
-186 SDKFIET
+186 
-193 IELSNLGNFEI
+193 
-204 KSDIGLIKIK
+204 
-214 ELHKTKELPMC
+214 
-225 IIKTKNLSLK
+225 
-235 CAKNHIL
+235 
-242 IDEFNDEVPACL
+242 
-254 SLNRKIKTEFGIQEI
+254 
-269 IEYIDLNINEICYD
+269 
-283 LTLENHHLYY
+283 
-293 SNGFLSHNSGKSVT
+293 SGKSVT
-307 VGIWILHVFL
+307 VGIWLLHVFL
-317 FQKDLT
+317 FQKDLN

-335 EFVDKVKKMFLTV
+335 EFVDKIKKMFLTV

-371 ILSDTAT
+371 ILSDTAS
-378 DSAFRGFSC
+378 DSSFRGH
-387 LNSLSVLHLTLE
+387 SV
-399 DKNCLLR
+399 
-406 NVNNSK
+406 
-412 DFKLKDYINESRINN
+412 
-427 IAKQNK
+427 
-433 RKYRLFKSKK
+433 
-443 IQLKKLNQLNQS
+443 
-455 KFIKNTLF
+455 
-463 KVPTPNGFQN
+463 
-473 FKGFLKSKDKQG
+473 
-485 LKIDFDDNTF
+485 
-495 ISCTKTH
+495 
-502 LIKISEN
+502 
-509 LFIEAQYLKVND
+509 
-521 IISNK
+521 
-526 KIIKISNQK
+526 
-535 GVFYDLF
+535 
-542 EVQGHQYITNDI
+542 
-554 VHHNCNYLIVDETAF
+554 NYLVVDEASW
-569 ITGSDSSGTSFKC
+569 IMGADSSGTSFKC
-582 FADSIFPSQEAL
+582 FADSVFPAQEAL

-613 IWEGAGENIET
+613 IWEGAGETKET
-624 SQNGYVKYEVKW
+624 SDNGYVKYEVKW
-636 KKVPRYKPTG
+636 QNVPRHKPTG

-891 EIVKELDSKKSDSD
+891 EIVEELDSKSSDSD

>member
-170 IKELFDLNES
+170 IKELFDLNS
-180 NSINPN
+180 NNMINHN
-186 SDKFIET
+186 NTDKFIET

-269 IEYIDLNINEICYD
+269 IEYIDLNINENCYD

-317 FQKDLT
+317 FQKDLI
-323 IGIASNKLSMSK
+323 IGIASNKLAMSK

-371 ILSDTAT
+371 ILSDT
-378 DSAFRGFSC
+378 SNSSSFRGFS
-387 LNSLSVLHLTLE
+387 V
-399 DKNCLLR
+399 
-406 NVNNSK
+406 
-412 DFKLKDYINESRINN
+412 
-427 IAKQNK
+427 
-433 RKYRLFKSKK
+433 
-443 IQLKKLNQLNQS
+443 
-455 KFIKNTLF
+455 
-463 KVPTPNGFQN
+463 
-473 FKGFLKSKDKQG
+473 
-485 LKIDFDDNTF
+485 
-495 ISCTKTH
+495 
-502 LIKISEN
+502 
-509 LFIEAQYLKVND
+509 
-521 IISNK
+521 
-526 KIIKISNQK
+526 
-535 GVFYDLF
+535 
-542 EVQGHQYITNDI
+542 
-554 VHHNCNYLIVDETAF
+554 NYLIVDEASWIIGT
-569 ITGSDSSGTSFKC
+569 DSSGTSFKA
-582 FADSIFPSQEAL
+582 FADSIFPAQEAL

-613 IWEGAGENIET
+613 IWEGAGETKET
-624 SQNGYVKYEVKW
+624 SDNGYVKYEVKW
-636 KKVPRYKPTG
+636 QNVPRHKPTG

-891 EIVKELDSKKSDSD
+891 EIVKELDSKSSDSD

>member
-151 PRQCISSDTI
+151 PRQ
-161 VNVNGNDLS
+161 
-170 IKELFDLNES
+170 
-180 NSINPN
+180 
-186 SDKFIET
+186 
-193 IELSNLGNFEI
+193 
-204 KSDIGLIKIK
+204 
-214 ELHKTKELPMC
+214 
-225 IIKTKNLSLK
+225 
-235 CAKNHIL
+235 
-242 IDEFNDEVPACL
+242 
-254 SLNRKIKTEFGIQEI
+254 
-269 IEYIDLNINEICYD
+269 
-283 LTLENHHLYY
+283 
-293 SNGFLSHNSGKSVT
+293 SGKSVT

-323 IGIASNKLSMSK
+323 IGIASNKLAMSK
-335 EFVDKVKKMFLTV
+335 EFVDKVKKMFLTI

-371 ILSDTAT
+371 ILSDTAS
-378 DSAFRGFSC
+378 DSSFRGFSC

-399 DKNCLLR
+399 DKNCLLS
-406 NVNNSK
+406 NTNNSK
-412 DFKLKDYINESRINN
+412 EFKLKDYINISRIDN
-427 IAKQNK
+427 ITKQNK
-433 RKYRLFKSKK
+433 RKYRIFKNKQTNISNINFKSKK
-443 IQLKKLNQLNQS
+443 LQLKKLNQLNQS

-473 FKGFLKSKDKQG
+473 FKGFLKSKDRQG
-485 LKIDFDDNTF
+485 LRIDFDDNTF

-535 GVFYDLF
+535 GIFYDLF
-542 EVQGHQYITNDI
+542 EVQGHQYIVNDI
-554 VHHNCNYLIVDETAF
+554 IHHNCNYLIVDEASWIMGT
-569 ITGSDSSGTSFKC
+569 DSSGTSFKC
-582 FADSIFPSQEAL
+582 FADSVFPSQEAL

-613 IWEGAGENIET
+613 IWEGAGETKET
-624 SQNGYVKYEVKW
+624 SDNGYVKYEVKW
-636 KKVPRYKPTG
+636 QNVPRHKPTG

-891 EIVKELDSKKSDSD
+891 EIVKELDSKSSDSD

-918 ILTDDSNNDYLNDE
+918 ILTDDSNNNYLNDE

>member
-151 PRQCISSDTI
+151 PRQ
-161 VNVNGNDLS
+161 
-170 IKELFDLNES
+170 
-180 NSINPN
+180 
-186 SDKFIET
+186 
-193 IELSNLGNFEI
+193 
-204 KSDIGLIKIK
+204 
-214 ELHKTKELPMC
+214 
-225 IIKTKNLSLK
+225 
-235 CAKNHIL
+235 
-242 IDEFNDEVPACL
+242 
-254 SLNRKIKTEFGIQEI
+254 
-269 IEYIDLNINEICYD
+269 
-283 LTLENHHLYY
+283 
-293 SNGFLSHNSGKSVT
+293 SGKSVT
-307 VGIWILHVFL
+307 VGIWLLHIFL

-335 EFVDKVKKMFLTV
+335 EFVDKIKKMFLTV

-399 DKNCLLR
+399 DKNCLLS
-406 NVNNSK
+406 NTNNSK
-412 DFKLKDYINESRINN
+412 EFKLKDYINISRIDN
-427 IAKQNK
+427 ITKQNK
-433 RKYRLFKSKK
+433 RKYRIFKSKK
-443 IQLKKLNQLNQS
+443 LQLKKLNQLNQS

-463 KVPTPNGFQN
+463 KVPTPNGFQT
-473 FKGFLKSKDKQG
+473 FKGFLKSKDRQG
-485 LKIDFDDNTF
+485 LRIDFDDNTF

-509 LFIEAQYLKVND
+509 LFIEAQYLKIND

-542 EVQGHQYITNDI
+542 EVQGHQYIVNDI
-554 VHHNCNYLIVDETAF
+554 IHHNCNYLVVDETAF

-613 IWEGAGENIET
+613 IWEGAGETKET
-624 SQNGYVKYEVKW
+624 SDNGYVKYEVKW
-636 KKVPRYKPTG
+636 QNVPRHKPTG

-891 EIVKELDSKKSDSD
+891 EIVKELDSKSSDSD

-918 ILTDDSNNDYLNDE
+918 ILTDDSNNNYLNDE

>member
-105 DIYYFMDNYIRITTP
+105 DIYYFMDNYIKITTP

-132 REFISVINKQEN
+132 REFIYVINKKEN

-151 PRQCISSDTI
+151 PRQ
-161 VNVNGNDLS
+161 
-170 IKELFDLNES
+170 
-180 NSINPN
+180 
-186 SDKFIET
+186 
-193 IELSNLGNFEI
+193 
-204 KSDIGLIKIK
+204 
-214 ELHKTKELPMC
+214 
-225 IIKTKNLSLK
+225 
-235 CAKNHIL
+235 
-242 IDEFNDEVPACL
+242 
-254 SLNRKIKTEFGIQEI
+254 
-269 IEYIDLNINEICYD
+269 
-283 LTLENHHLYY
+283 
-293 SNGFLSHNSGKSVT
+293 SGKSVS

-323 IGIASNKLSMSK
+323 IGIASNKLAMSK

-359 NVATIEGENRIK
+359 SVSTIEGENRIK
-371 ILSDTAT
+371 ILSDTAS
-378 DSAFRGFSC
+378 DSSFRGFS
-387 LNSLSVLHLTLE
+387 V
-399 DKNCLLR
+399 
-406 NVNNSK
+406 
-412 DFKLKDYINESRINN
+412 
-427 IAKQNK
+427 
-433 RKYRLFKSKK
+433 
-443 IQLKKLNQLNQS
+443 
-455 KFIKNTLF
+455 
-463 KVPTPNGFQN
+463 
-473 FKGFLKSKDKQG
+473 
-485 LKIDFDDNTF
+485 
-495 ISCTKTH
+495 
-502 LIKISEN
+502 
-509 LFIEAQYLKVND
+509 
-521 IISNK
+521 
-526 KIIKISNQK
+526 
-535 GVFYDLF
+535 
-542 EVQGHQYITNDI
+542 
-554 VHHNCNYLIVDETAF
+554 NYLIVDEASWIMGT
-569 ITGSDSSGTSFKC
+569 DSSGTSFKA
-582 FADSIFPSQEAL
+582 FADSVFPAQEAL

-613 IWEGAGENIET
+613 IWEGAGETKET
-624 SQNGYVKYEVKW
+624 SDNGYVKYEVKW
-636 KKVPRYKPTG
+636 QNVPRHKPTG

-803 RTSVGS
+803 RTSIGS

-891 EIVKELDSKKSDSD
+891 EIVKELDSKSSDSD

-918 ILTDDSNNDYLNDE
+918 ILTDDSNNNYLNDE

>member
-105 DIYYFMDNYIRITTP
+105 DIYYFMNNYIRITTP

-132 REFISVINKQEN
+132 REFIYVINKKEN

-151 PRQCISSDTI
+151 PRQ
-161 VNVNGNDLS
+161 
-170 IKELFDLNES
+170 
-180 NSINPN
+180 
-186 SDKFIET
+186 
-193 IELSNLGNFEI
+193 
-204 KSDIGLIKIK
+204 
-214 ELHKTKELPMC
+214 
-225 IIKTKNLSLK
+225 
-235 CAKNHIL
+235 
-242 IDEFNDEVPACL
+242 
-254 SLNRKIKTEFGIQEI
+254 
-269 IEYIDLNINEICYD
+269 
-283 LTLENHHLYY
+283 
-293 SNGFLSHNSGKSVT
+293 SGKSVS

-371 ILSDTAT
+371 ILSDTAS
-378 DSAFRGFSC
+378 DSSFRGFS
-387 LNSLSVLHLTLE
+387 V
-399 DKNCLLR
+399 
-406 NVNNSK
+406 
-412 DFKLKDYINESRINN
+412 
-427 IAKQNK
+427 
-433 RKYRLFKSKK
+433 
-443 IQLKKLNQLNQS
+443 
-455 KFIKNTLF
+455 
-463 KVPTPNGFQN
+463 
-473 FKGFLKSKDKQG
+473 
-485 LKIDFDDNTF
+485 
-495 ISCTKTH
+495 
-502 LIKISEN
+502 
-509 LFIEAQYLKVND
+509 
-521 IISNK
+521 
-526 KIIKISNQK
+526 
-535 GVFYDLF
+535 
-542 EVQGHQYITNDI
+542 
-554 VHHNCNYLIVDETAF
+554 NYLIVDEASWIMGT
-569 ITGSDSSGTSFKC
+569 DSSGTSFKA
-582 FADSIFPSQEAL
+582 FADSVFPAQEAL

-613 IWEGAGENIET
+613 IWEGAGETKET
-624 SQNGYVKYEVKW
+624 SDNGYVKYEVKW
-636 KKVPRYKPTG
+636 QNVPRHKPTG

-891 EIVKELDSKKSDSD
+891 EIVKELDSKSSDSD

>member
-161 VNVNGNDLS
+161 INVNGNDLS

-180 NSINPN
+180 NSIIPI

-204 KSDIGLIKIK
+204 KSDIGLLKIK
-214 ELHKTKELPMC
+214 ELHKTKPLPMC

-242 IDEFNDEVPACL
+242 IDEFNNEVPAYL
-254 SLNRKIKTEFGIQEI
+254 SLHKNIKTTNGIQKITEVI
-269 IEYIDLNINEICYD
+269 NLNKKEECYD

-317 FQKDLT
+317 FQKDLI
-323 IGIASNKLSMSK
+323 IGIASNKLAMSK

-371 ILSDTAT
+371 ILSDT
-378 DSAFRGFSC
+378 SNSSSFRGFS
-387 LNSLSVLHLTLE
+387 V
-399 DKNCLLR
+399 
-406 NVNNSK
+406 
-412 DFKLKDYINESRINN
+412 
-427 IAKQNK
+427 
-433 RKYRLFKSKK
+433 
-443 IQLKKLNQLNQS
+443 
-455 KFIKNTLF
+455 
-463 KVPTPNGFQN
+463 
-473 FKGFLKSKDKQG
+473 
-485 LKIDFDDNTF
+485 
-495 ISCTKTH
+495 
-502 LIKISEN
+502 
-509 LFIEAQYLKVND
+509 
-521 IISNK
+521 
-526 KIIKISNQK
+526 
-535 GVFYDLF
+535 
-542 EVQGHQYITNDI
+542 
-554 VHHNCNYLIVDETAF
+554 NYLIVDEASWIMGT
-569 ITGSDSSGTSFKC
+569 DSSGTSFKA
-582 FADSIFPSQEAL
+582 FADSIFPAQEAL

-613 IWEGAGENIET
+613 IWEGAGETKET
-624 SQNGYVKYEVKW
+624 SDNGYVKYEVKW
-636 KKVPRYKPTG
+636 QNVPRHKPTG

-891 EIVKELDSKKSDSD
+891 EIVKELDSKSSDSD

>member
-151 PRQCISSDTI
+151 PRQ
-161 VNVNGNDLS
+161 
-170 IKELFDLNES
+170 
-180 NSINPN
+180 
-186 SDKFIET
+186 
-193 IELSNLGNFEI
+193 
-204 KSDIGLIKIK
+204 
-214 ELHKTKELPMC
+214 
-225 IIKTKNLSLK
+225 
-235 CAKNHIL
+235 
-242 IDEFNDEVPACL
+242 
-254 SLNRKIKTEFGIQEI
+254 
-269 IEYIDLNINEICYD
+269 
-283 LTLENHHLYY
+283 
-293 SNGFLSHNSGKSVT
+293 SGKSVT

-317 FQKDLT
+317 FQKDLI
-323 IGIASNKLSMSK
+323 IGIASNKLAMSK

-371 ILSDTAT
+371 ILSDT
-378 DSAFRGFSC
+378 SNSSSFRGFS
-387 LNSLSVLHLTLE
+387 V
-399 DKNCLLR
+399 
-406 NVNNSK
+406 
-412 DFKLKDYINESRINN
+412 
-427 IAKQNK
+427 
-433 RKYRLFKSKK
+433 
-443 IQLKKLNQLNQS
+443 
-455 KFIKNTLF
+455 
-463 KVPTPNGFQN
+463 
-473 FKGFLKSKDKQG
+473 
-485 LKIDFDDNTF
+485 
-495 ISCTKTH
+495 
-502 LIKISEN
+502 
-509 LFIEAQYLKVND
+509 
-521 IISNK
+521 
-526 KIIKISNQK
+526 
-535 GVFYDLF
+535 
-542 EVQGHQYITNDI
+542 
-554 VHHNCNYLIVDETAF
+554 NYLIVDEASWIIGT
-569 ITGSDSSGTSFKC
+569 DSSGTSFKA
-582 FADSIFPSQEAL
+582 FADSIFPAQEAL

-613 IWEGAGENIET
+613 IWEGAGETKET
-624 SQNGYVKYEVKW
+624 SDNGYVKYEVKW
-636 KKVPRYKPTG
+636 QNVPRHKPTG

-891 EIVKELDSKKSDSD
+891 EIVKELDSKSSDSD

-918 ILTDDSNNDYLNDE
+918 ILIMIT
-932 DFSSKFGSFDYIE
+932 

>member
-170 IKELFDLNES
+170 IKELFDLFQA

-242 IDEFNDEVPACL
+242 IDEFNNEVPACL
-254 SLNRKIKTEFGIQEI
+254 SLNRKIKTEFGVQEI
-269 IEYIDLNINEICYD
+269 IEYIDLNINENCYD

-317 FQKDLT
+317 FQKDLI
-323 IGIASNKLSMSK
+323 IGIASNKLAMSK

-371 ILSDTAT
+371 ILSDT
-378 DSAFRGFSC
+378 SNSSSFRGFS
-387 LNSLSVLHLTLE
+387 V
-399 DKNCLLR
+399 
-406 NVNNSK
+406 
-412 DFKLKDYINESRINN
+412 
-427 IAKQNK
+427 
-433 RKYRLFKSKK
+433 
-443 IQLKKLNQLNQS
+443 
-455 KFIKNTLF
+455 
-463 KVPTPNGFQN
+463 
-473 FKGFLKSKDKQG
+473 
-485 LKIDFDDNTF
+485 
-495 ISCTKTH
+495 
-502 LIKISEN
+502 
-509 LFIEAQYLKVND
+509 
-521 IISNK
+521 
-526 KIIKISNQK
+526 
-535 GVFYDLF
+535 
-542 EVQGHQYITNDI
+542 
-554 VHHNCNYLIVDETAF
+554 NYLIVDEASWIIGT
-569 ITGSDSSGTSFKC
+569 DSSGTSFKA
-582 FADSIFPSQEAL
+582 FADSIFPAQEAL

-613 IWEGAGENIET
+613 IWEGAGETKET
-624 SQNGYVKYEVKW
+624 SDNGYVKYEVKW
-636 KKVPRYKPTG
+636 QNVPRHKPTG

-891 EIVKELDSKKSDSD
+891 EIVKELDSKSSDSD

-918 ILTDDSNNDYLNDE
+918 ILTDDSNNNYLNDE

>member
-132 REFISVINKQEN
+132 REFISVINKKEN

-161 VNVNGNDLS
+161 VNVNDNDLS
-170 IKELFDLNES
+170 IKELFDLNS
-180 NSINPN
+180 TFINKNN

-204 KSDIGLIKIK
+204 KSDIGLVKIK
-214 ELHKTKELPMC
+214 ELHKTKKLPMC

-242 IDEFNDEVPACL
+242 IDEFNNEVPACL
-254 SLNRKIKTEFGIQEI
+254 SLNRKIKTELGIQEI
-269 IEYIDLNINEICYD
+269 IEYIDLNINENCYD

-317 FQKDLT
+317 FQKDLI
-323 IGIASNKLSMSK
+323 IGIASNKLAMSK

-371 ILSDTAT
+371 ILSDT
-378 DSAFRGFSC
+378 SNSSSFRGFS
-387 LNSLSVLHLTLE
+387 V
-399 DKNCLLR
+399 
-406 NVNNSK
+406 
-412 DFKLKDYINESRINN
+412 
-427 IAKQNK
+427 
-433 RKYRLFKSKK
+433 
-443 IQLKKLNQLNQS
+443 
-455 KFIKNTLF
+455 
-463 KVPTPNGFQN
+463 
-473 FKGFLKSKDKQG
+473 
-485 LKIDFDDNTF
+485 
-495 ISCTKTH
+495 
-502 LIKISEN
+502 
-509 LFIEAQYLKVND
+509 
-521 IISNK
+521 
-526 KIIKISNQK
+526 
-535 GVFYDLF
+535 
-542 EVQGHQYITNDI
+542 
-554 VHHNCNYLIVDETAF
+554 NYLIVDEASWIMGT
-569 ITGSDSSGTSFKC
+569 DSSGTSFKS
-582 FADSIFPSQEAL
+582 FADSVFPAQEAL

-613 IWEGAGENIET
+613 IWEGAGETKET
-624 SQNGYVKYEVKW
+624 SDNGYVKYEVKW
-636 KKVPRYKPTG
+636 QNVPRHKPTG

-891 EIVKELDSKKSDSD
+891 EIVKELDSKSSDSD

-918 ILTDDSNNDYLNDE
+918 ILTDDSNNNYLNDE

>member
-170 IKELFDLNES
+170 IKELFDLN
-180 NSINPN
+180 SINKIN
-186 SDKFIET
+186 LDTLDTDKFIET
-193 IELSNLGNFEI
+193 IELSKLGNFEI

-242 IDEFNDEVPACL
+242 IDEFNNEIPAYL
-254 SLNRKIKTEFGIQEI
+254 SLNRKIKTEFGVQEI
-269 IEYIDLNINEICYD
+269 IEYIDLNINENCYD

-317 FQKDLT
+317 FQKDLI
-323 IGIASNKLSMSK
+323 IGIASNKLAMSK

-371 ILSDTAT
+371 ILSDT
-378 DSAFRGFSC
+378 SNSSSFRGFS
-387 LNSLSVLHLTLE
+387 V
-399 DKNCLLR
+399 
-406 NVNNSK
+406 
-412 DFKLKDYINESRINN
+412 
-427 IAKQNK
+427 
-433 RKYRLFKSKK
+433 
-443 IQLKKLNQLNQS
+443 
-455 KFIKNTLF
+455 
-463 KVPTPNGFQN
+463 
-473 FKGFLKSKDKQG
+473 
-485 LKIDFDDNTF
+485 
-495 ISCTKTH
+495 
-502 LIKISEN
+502 
-509 LFIEAQYLKVND
+509 
-521 IISNK
+521 
-526 KIIKISNQK
+526 
-535 GVFYDLF
+535 
-542 EVQGHQYITNDI
+542 
-554 VHHNCNYLIVDETAF
+554 NYLIVDEASWIIGT
-569 ITGSDSSGTSFKC
+569 DSSGTSFKA
-582 FADSIFPSQEAL
+582 FADSIFPAQEAL

-613 IWEGAGENIET
+613 IWEGAGETKET
-624 SQNGYVKYEVKW
+624 SDNGYVKYEVKW
-636 KKVPRYKPTG
+636 QNVPRHKPTG

-891 EIVKELDSKKSDSD
+891 EIVKELDSKSSDSD

-918 ILTDDSNNDYLNDE
+918 ILTDDSNNNYLNDE

>member
-132 REFISVINKQEN
+132 REFISVINKKEN

-161 VNVNGNDLS
+161 VNVNDNDLS
-170 IKELFDLNES
+170 IKELFDLNS
-180 NSINPN
+180 TFINKNN

-204 KSDIGLIKIK
+204 KSDIGLVKIK
-214 ELHKTKELPMC
+214 ELHKTKKLPMC

-242 IDEFNDEVPACL
+242 IDEFNNEVPACL
-254 SLNRKIKTEFGIQEI
+254 SLNRKIKTELGIQEI
-269 IEYIDLNINEICYD
+269 IEYIDLNINENCYD

-317 FQKDLT
+317 FQKDLI
-323 IGIASNKLSMSK
+323 IGIASNKLAMSK

-371 ILSDTAT
+371 ILSDT
-378 DSAFRGFSC
+378 SNSSSFRGFS
-387 LNSLSVLHLTLE
+387 V
-399 DKNCLLR
+399 
-406 NVNNSK
+406 
-412 DFKLKDYINESRINN
+412 
-427 IAKQNK
+427 
-433 RKYRLFKSKK
+433 
-443 IQLKKLNQLNQS
+443 
-455 KFIKNTLF
+455 
-463 KVPTPNGFQN
+463 
-473 FKGFLKSKDKQG
+473 
-485 LKIDFDDNTF
+485 
-495 ISCTKTH
+495 
-502 LIKISEN
+502 
-509 LFIEAQYLKVND
+509 
-521 IISNK
+521 
-526 KIIKISNQK
+526 
-535 GVFYDLF
+535 
-542 EVQGHQYITNDI
+542 
-554 VHHNCNYLIVDETAF
+554 NYLIVDEASWIMGT
-569 ITGSDSSGTSFKC
+569 DSSGTSFKA
-582 FADSIFPSQEAL
+582 FADSVFPAQEAL

-613 IWEGAGENIET
+613 IWEGAGETKET
-624 SQNGYVKYEVKW
+624 SDNGYVKYEVKW
-636 KKVPRYKPTG
+636 QNVPRHKPTG

-891 EIVKELDSKKSDSD
+891 EIVKELDSKSSDSD

-918 ILTDDSNNDYLNDE
+918 ILTDDSNNNYLNDE

>member
-180 NSINPN
+180 NSIIPI

-193 IELSNLGNFEI
+193 IELSKLGNFEI

-242 IDEFNDEVPACL
+242 IDEFNNEVPACL
-254 SLNRKIKTEFGIQEI
+254 SLNRKVKTEFGIQEI
-269 IEYIDLNINEICYD
+269 IEYIDLNINENCYD

-317 FQKDLT
+317 FQKDLI
-323 IGIASNKLSMSK
+323 IGIASNKLAMSK

-371 ILSDTAT
+371 ILSDT
-378 DSAFRGFSC
+378 SNSSSFRGFS
-387 LNSLSVLHLTLE
+387 V
-399 DKNCLLR
+399 
-406 NVNNSK
+406 
-412 DFKLKDYINESRINN
+412 
-427 IAKQNK
+427 
-433 RKYRLFKSKK
+433 
-443 IQLKKLNQLNQS
+443 
-455 KFIKNTLF
+455 
-463 KVPTPNGFQN
+463 
-473 FKGFLKSKDKQG
+473 
-485 LKIDFDDNTF
+485 
-495 ISCTKTH
+495 
-502 LIKISEN
+502 
-509 LFIEAQYLKVND
+509 
-521 IISNK
+521 
-526 KIIKISNQK
+526 
-535 GVFYDLF
+535 
-542 EVQGHQYITNDI
+542 
-554 VHHNCNYLIVDETAF
+554 NYLIVDEASWIMGT
-569 ITGSDSSGTSFKC
+569 DSSGTSFKA
-582 FADSIFPSQEAL
+582 FADSIFPAQEAL

-613 IWEGAGENIET
+613 IWEGAGETKET
-624 SQNGYVKYEVKW
+624 SDNGYVKYEVKW
-636 KKVPRYKPTG
+636 QNVPRHKPTG

-717 FGVDSAKDG
+717 FGADSAKDG

-891 EIVKELDSKKSDSD
+891 EIVKELDSKSSDSD

>member
-105 DIYYFMDNYIRITTP
+105 DIYYFMDNYIKITTP

-132 REFISVINKQEN
+132 REFIYVINKKEN

-151 PRQCISSDTI
+151 PRQ
-161 VNVNGNDLS
+161 
-170 IKELFDLNES
+170 
-180 NSINPN
+180 
-186 SDKFIET
+186 
-193 IELSNLGNFEI
+193 
-204 KSDIGLIKIK
+204 
-214 ELHKTKELPMC
+214 
-225 IIKTKNLSLK
+225 
-235 CAKNHIL
+235 
-242 IDEFNDEVPACL
+242 
-254 SLNRKIKTEFGIQEI
+254 
-269 IEYIDLNINEICYD
+269 
-283 LTLENHHLYY
+283 
-293 SNGFLSHNSGKSVT
+293 SGKSVS

-335 EFVDKVKKMFLTV
+335 EFVDKVKKMFLSV

-359 NVATIEGENRIK
+359 SVSTIEGENRIK
-371 ILSDTAT
+371 ILSDTAS
-378 DSAFRGFSC
+378 DSSFRGFS
-387 LNSLSVLHLTLE
+387 V
-399 DKNCLLR
+399 
-406 NVNNSK
+406 
-412 DFKLKDYINESRINN
+412 
-427 IAKQNK
+427 
-433 RKYRLFKSKK
+433 
-443 IQLKKLNQLNQS
+443 
-455 KFIKNTLF
+455 
-463 KVPTPNGFQN
+463 
-473 FKGFLKSKDKQG
+473 
-485 LKIDFDDNTF
+485 
-495 ISCTKTH
+495 
-502 LIKISEN
+502 
-509 LFIEAQYLKVND
+509 
-521 IISNK
+521 
-526 KIIKISNQK
+526 
-535 GVFYDLF
+535 
-542 EVQGHQYITNDI
+542 
-554 VHHNCNYLIVDETAF
+554 NYLIVDEASWIMGT
-569 ITGSDSSGTSFKC
+569 DSSGTSFKA
-582 FADSIFPSQEAL
+582 FADSVFPAQEAL

-613 IWEGAGENIET
+613 IWEGAGETKET
-624 SQNGYVKYEVKW
+624 SDNGYVKYEVKW
-636 KKVPRYKPTG
+636 QNVPRHKPTG

-891 EIVKELDSKKSDSD
+891 EIVKELDSKSSDSD

-918 ILTDDSNNDYLNDE
+918 ILTDDSNNNYLNDE

>member
-1 MNSETNEVSEVKKLS
+1 MNSEANEISEVKKLS

-105 DIYYFMDNYIRITTP
+105 DIYYFMDNYIKITTP

-132 REFISVINKQEN
+132 REFIYVINKKEN

-151 PRQCISSDTI
+151 PRQ
-161 VNVNGNDLS
+161 
-170 IKELFDLNES
+170 
-180 NSINPN
+180 
-186 SDKFIET
+186 
-193 IELSNLGNFEI
+193 
-204 KSDIGLIKIK
+204 
-214 ELHKTKELPMC
+214 
-225 IIKTKNLSLK
+225 
-235 CAKNHIL
+235 
-242 IDEFNDEVPACL
+242 
-254 SLNRKIKTEFGIQEI
+254 
-269 IEYIDLNINEICYD
+269 
-283 LTLENHHLYY
+283 
-293 SNGFLSHNSGKSVT
+293 SGKSVS

-323 IGIASNKLSMSK
+323 IGIASNKLAMSK
-335 EFVDKVKKMFLTV
+335 EFVDKVKKMFLSV

-359 NVATIEGENRIK
+359 SVSTIEGENRIK
-371 ILSDTAT
+371 ILSDTAS
-378 DSAFRGFSC
+378 DSSFRGFS
-387 LNSLSVLHLTLE
+387 V
-399 DKNCLLR
+399 
-406 NVNNSK
+406 
-412 DFKLKDYINESRINN
+412 
-427 IAKQNK
+427 
-433 RKYRLFKSKK
+433 
-443 IQLKKLNQLNQS
+443 
-455 KFIKNTLF
+455 
-463 KVPTPNGFQN
+463 
-473 FKGFLKSKDKQG
+473 
-485 LKIDFDDNTF
+485 
-495 ISCTKTH
+495 
-502 LIKISEN
+502 
-509 LFIEAQYLKVND
+509 
-521 IISNK
+521 
-526 KIIKISNQK
+526 
-535 GVFYDLF
+535 
-542 EVQGHQYITNDI
+542 
-554 VHHNCNYLIVDETAF
+554 NYLIVDEASWIMGT
-569 ITGSDSSGTSFKC
+569 DSSGTSFKA
-582 FADSIFPSQEAL
+582 FADSVFPAQEAL

-613 IWEGAGENIET
+613 IWEGAGETKET
-624 SQNGYVKYEVKW
+624 SDNGYVKYEVKW
-636 KKVPRYKPTG
+636 QNVPRHKPTG

-891 EIVKELDSKKSDSD
+891 EIVKELDSKSSDSD

>member
-105 DIYYFMDNYIRITTP
+105 DIYYFMDNYIKITTP

-132 REFISVINKQEN
+132 REFIYVINKKEN

-151 PRQCISSDTI
+151 PRQ
-161 VNVNGNDLS
+161 
-170 IKELFDLNES
+170 
-180 NSINPN
+180 
-186 SDKFIET
+186 
-193 IELSNLGNFEI
+193 
-204 KSDIGLIKIK
+204 
-214 ELHKTKELPMC
+214 
-225 IIKTKNLSLK
+225 
-235 CAKNHIL
+235 
-242 IDEFNDEVPACL
+242 
-254 SLNRKIKTEFGIQEI
+254 
-269 IEYIDLNINEICYD
+269 
-283 LTLENHHLYY
+283 
-293 SNGFLSHNSGKSVT
+293 SGKSVS

-323 IGIASNKLSMSK
+323 IGIASNKLAMSK

-359 NVATIEGENRIK
+359 SVSTIEGENRIK
-371 ILSDTAT
+371 ILSDTAS
-378 DSAFRGFSC
+378 DSSFRGFS
-387 LNSLSVLHLTLE
+387 V
-399 DKNCLLR
+399 
-406 NVNNSK
+406 
-412 DFKLKDYINESRINN
+412 
-427 IAKQNK
+427 
-433 RKYRLFKSKK
+433 
-443 IQLKKLNQLNQS
+443 
-455 KFIKNTLF
+455 
-463 KVPTPNGFQN
+463 
-473 FKGFLKSKDKQG
+473 
-485 LKIDFDDNTF
+485 
-495 ISCTKTH
+495 
-502 LIKISEN
+502 
-509 LFIEAQYLKVND
+509 
-521 IISNK
+521 
-526 KIIKISNQK
+526 
-535 GVFYDLF
+535 
-542 EVQGHQYITNDI
+542 
-554 VHHNCNYLIVDETAF
+554 NYLIVDEASWIMGT
-569 ITGSDSSGTSFKC
+569 DSSGTSFKA
-582 FADSIFPSQEAL
+582 FADSVFPAQEAL

-613 IWEGAGENIET
+613 IWEGAGETKET
-624 SQNGYVKYEVKW
+624 SDNGYVKYEVKW
-636 KKVPRYKPTG
+636 QNVPRHKPTG

-891 EIVKELDSKKSDSD
+891 EIVKELDSKSSDSD

-918 ILTDDSNNDYLNDE
+918 ILTDDSNNNYLNDE

>member
-1 MNSETNEVSEVKKLS
+1 MNSETNEVSEIKKLS

-180 NSINPN
+180 NSIIPN
-186 SDKFIET
+186 TDKFIET

-242 IDEFNDEVPACL
+242 IDEFNNEIPACL
-254 SLNRKIKTEFGIQEI
+254 SLNRKIKTEFGVQEI
-269 IEYIDLNINEICYD
+269 MEYIDLNINENCYD

-317 FQKDLT
+317 FQKDLI
-323 IGIASNKLSMSK
+323 IGIASNKLAMSK

-371 ILSDTAT
+371 ILSDT
-378 DSAFRGFSC
+378 SNSSSFRGFS
-387 LNSLSVLHLTLE
+387 V
-399 DKNCLLR
+399 
-406 NVNNSK
+406 
-412 DFKLKDYINESRINN
+412 
-427 IAKQNK
+427 
-433 RKYRLFKSKK
+433 
-443 IQLKKLNQLNQS
+443 
-455 KFIKNTLF
+455 
-463 KVPTPNGFQN
+463 
-473 FKGFLKSKDKQG
+473 
-485 LKIDFDDNTF
+485 
-495 ISCTKTH
+495 
-502 LIKISEN
+502 
-509 LFIEAQYLKVND
+509 
-521 IISNK
+521 
-526 KIIKISNQK
+526 
-535 GVFYDLF
+535 
-542 EVQGHQYITNDI
+542 
-554 VHHNCNYLIVDETAF
+554 NYLIVDEASWIIGT
-569 ITGSDSSGTSFKC
+569 DSSGTSFKA
-582 FADSIFPSQEAL
+582 FADSIFPAQEAL

-613 IWEGAGENIET
+613 IWEGAGETKET
-624 SQNGYVKYEVKW
+624 SDNGYVKYEVKW
-636 KKVPRYKPTG
+636 QNVPRHKPTG

-803 RTSVGS
+803 RTSIGS

-891 EIVKELDSKKSDSD
+891 EIVKELDSKSSDSD